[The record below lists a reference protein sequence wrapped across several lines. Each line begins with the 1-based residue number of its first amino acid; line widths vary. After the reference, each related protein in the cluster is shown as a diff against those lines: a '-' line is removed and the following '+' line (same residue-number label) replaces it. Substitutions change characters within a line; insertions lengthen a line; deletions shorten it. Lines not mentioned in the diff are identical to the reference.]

1 MVQTLFTMIILEKR
15 LMKCLEFMNQ
25 SSNLS
30 LILILV
36 KKSLKWKMFTIHTYN
51 HYIKLHEILFE
62 SNKYFRLNVGMSV

>member
-51 HYIKLHEILFE
+51 QYIKLHEIL
-62 SNKYFRLNVGMSV
+62 Y